1 MTPELWEGTNDAS
14 EIYDLEEII
23 FLGTEQH

>member
-1 MTPELWEGTNDAS
+1 MTPELLEWTNDAS